1 MNRITIDPERSLG
14 ELDRNVFGGFAEH
27 LDHCIY
33 GGIYDPA
40 SPHADEH
47 GLRTDVIEALKR
59 LHMPV
64 MRYPGGNFVSGYRW
78 RDGIGPKESRP
89 ARLDLAWQT
98 VESNQFGTNEF
109 IEFCRLLGT
118 EPYLVVN
125 CGDGDMR
132 EARDWVEYCNGT
144 HDTELVRLRRSHGYD
159 APHAIKYWGIG
170 NEVDGPW
177 QIGFKTPEEYA
188 RAVTEFGKLM
198 KWIDPTIKLIA
209 NGVTNWAAA
218 DFVERAQLLVEQAG
232 NLINY
237 LAVHWYV
244 DNDTGDFNT
253 YMTLSELFE
262 QRLTAY
268 EGLIRALRL
277 ERRLERPIHITV
289 DEWNVWHKNEMDVGG
304 HKVVIFNVEDALV
317 VAMQL
322 NAFLRHARTVKM
334 ANIAQIVN
342 LLAPIVTRTDGLFL
356 QSIYYVFEMYS
367 RLAGSSVLDVRWE
380 GETFSAGDVTG
391 LRVLDVTATLDPMT
405 RELAVFVVNRSE
417 RDAQETVLTLQEGTF
432 AGRVKV
438 QTMNGKTVKAY
449 NSFEHPTE
457 VTTAATELSATGS
470 KLTVTLEPHSV
481 TALICSL
488 Q

>member
-1 MNRITIDPERSLG
+1 MNRITIDLERSLG
-14 ELDRNVFGGFAEH
+14 ELDRNVFSGFAEH

-40 SPHADEH
+40 SPHADER

-59 LHMPV
+59 LRMPV

-118 EPYLVVN
+118 EPYFVVN

-144 HDTELVRLRRSHGYD
+144 HETELVRLRRSHGYD

-232 NLINY
+232 NLIDY

-277 ERRLERPIHITV
+277 ERGLERPIHIAV

-342 LLAPIVTRTDGLFL
+342 LLAPIITRTDGLFL

-367 RLAGSSVLDVRWE
+367 QFAGSSVLDIHWD
-380 GETFSAGDVTG
+380 GETFSAGEVTG
-391 LRVLDVTATLDPMT
+391 LRVLDVTATLDPTT

-417 RDAQETVLTLQEGTF
+417 HDAQETILTLQEGAL
-432 AGRVKV
+432 AGPVKV
-438 QTMNGKTVKAY
+438 HTVNGKTVKTY
-449 NSFEHPTE
+449 NSFELPAE
-457 VTTAATELSATGS
+457 VTTAVREVSATGS
-470 KLTVTLEPHSV
+470 QLTVTLEPHSV
-481 TALICSL
+481 TALTCSL